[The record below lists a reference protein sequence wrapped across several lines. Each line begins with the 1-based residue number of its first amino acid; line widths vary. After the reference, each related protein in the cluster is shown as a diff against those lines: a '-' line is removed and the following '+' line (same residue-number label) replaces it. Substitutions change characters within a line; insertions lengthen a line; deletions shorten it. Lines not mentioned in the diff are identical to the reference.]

1 MKEPHRKDLA
11 SHSGPESCVGG
22 SNAIGEALTGEN
34 TGREIEL
41 RNHYFGMPTLL
52 HEGEGYTE
60 GDYDGKPP
68 EDPAES
74 KALRMCGHSLHGNR
88 ESQAAP
94 RLNWVGQGRL
104 QAISLTCTL
113 LGSRMAA

>member
-1 MKEPHRKDLA
+1 
-11 SHSGPESCVGG
+11 
-22 SNAIGEALTGEN
+22 
-34 TGREIEL
+34 
-41 RNHYFGMPTLL
+41 MPTLL

-60 GDYDGKPP
+60 GDYDGEPP

-94 RLNWVGQGRL
+94 WVTQGRSGKATNRKPDMYAAW
-104 QAISLTCTL
+104 QSHDGIVPEKRSNKDRTTVWTSAETVEGRPSAKGNTSWNSHG
-113 LGSRMAA
+113 LGH